1 MAADNNNKNPG
12 QTTDG
17 RLIAADFFNYT
28 VKAILIGLVASVV
41 LGGAVIL
48 IAQSTSQDD
57 TSLNNETPAIKEAP

>member
-1 MAADNNNKNPG
+1 MAADNNKKTG
-12 QTTDG
+12 QKTDG

-28 VKAILIGLVASVV
+28 FRAILIGLVASVV

-57 TSLNNETPAIKEAP
+57 TNLNSDAPAIKEAP